1 MTIFL
6 STDSED
12 LTFLRNSI
20 AEILEDT
27 CDSLAVHEFVDGK
40 NDLSSKLRDQANKLG
55 WFSIGLPE
63 QLGGF
68 DFGFRG
74 AGLLHNELGRA
85 VAPGSYIATLAAID
99 VIALHGDAEQQD
111 AWLEAVISGEVK
123 VAIAALAMAEHA
135 VVEEDHFVSTKL
147 KLLGEADA
155 EIALIPLETGEIGIV
170 DISGSDRLAMQ
181 VWDRTRTVLEVS
193 LEKAPLLGKLM
204 TNGRANL
211 SLSRNALM
219 AVAADSIGLGRGII
233 EKTIAYMKE
242 REQFG
247 RAIGSFQALKH
258 RAVDMVARIDVAE
271 HVLGNALD
279 VAEAGDAAADMW
291 AALAKV
297 SATQA
302 ATFVA
307 SDCVQIFGG
316 VGFTWEYDVHL
327 YLKRARMNEMLIGTN
342 DQLLDW
348 AADELAQLTQAGHN
362 VLELSAI

>member
-20 AEILEDT
+20 AEFLEDA
-27 CDSLAVHEFVDGK
+27 CDSLTVHEYVDGK
-40 NDLSSKLRDQANKLG
+40 NNLSSELRDQANELG
-55 WFSIGLPE
+55 WLSIGLPE
-63 QLGGF
+63 HLGGF

-74 AGLLHNELGRA
+74 ACLLHNELGRA

-99 VIALHGDAEQQD
+99 VIARHGDAEQQGT
-111 AWLEAVISGEVK
+111 WLEAIISGEVK
-123 VAIAALAMAEHA
+123 VAIAALSMAEH
-135 VVEEDHFVSTKL
+135 VVAEGDHIVSETL

-155 EIALIPLETGEIGIV
+155 DIALIPLETGEIAIV
-170 DISGSDRLAMQ
+170 DISGSERIAMQ
-181 VWDRTRTVLEVS
+181 IWDRTRTLFEVR
-193 LEKAPLLGKLM
+193 LQKAPLLGKLM

-219 AVAADSIGLGRGII
+219 AVAADSIGLGRGIV

-258 RAVDMVARIDVAE
+258 RAVDMVARIDIAE

-279 VAEAGDAAADMW
+279 VAESEDVAADMW

-297 SATQA
+297 SATKA

-307 SDCVQIFGG
+307 SDCVQLFGG

-327 YLKRARMNEMLIGTN
+327 YLKRARMNEMLVGNN

-348 AADELAQLTQAGHN
+348 AADELAQLTQKGHN